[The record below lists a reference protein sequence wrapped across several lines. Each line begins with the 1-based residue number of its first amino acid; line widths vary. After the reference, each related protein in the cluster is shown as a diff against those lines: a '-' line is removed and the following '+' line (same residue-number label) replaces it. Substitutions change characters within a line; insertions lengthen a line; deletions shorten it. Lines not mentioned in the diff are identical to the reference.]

1 MSDIEPVVE
10 KTIIDKIRSI
20 EDAGQLYVKGYSYHE
35 IATLLS
41 IKITEAKDYINE
53 YKKLL
58 NRQAEED
65 PYFLERIQ
73 FNTIKALQEF
83 DQLSKE
89 AWETVNI
96 ATDHG
101 MVPARI
107 QALKLAA
114 DIANKKAQL
123 HKLMGGTNGDSDY
136 IARMQKAE
144 NVNQIL
150 SRVLRDVISK
160 YPEIADEVR
169 RELSV
174 AFDIMSS
181 NDDDIEDAEIVNSP
195 QFETETGP
203 HKASQFETENDSD
216 KGVNNV

>member
-1 MSDIEPVVE
+1 MSNIEPVGN
-10 KTIIDKIRSI
+10 KSMIDKLRSV
-20 EDAGQLYVKGYSYHE
+20 EEAGLLFVKGYSYHE

-41 IKITEAKDYINE
+41 LKTTEAKEYIQE
-53 YKKLL
+53 YKRIL
-58 NRQAEED
+58 NKQADDD

-114 DIANKKAQL
+114 EIANKKAQL
-123 HKLMGGTNGDSDY
+123 HKLMSGTTGDNDY

-150 SRVLRDVISK
+150 SKILRDVISK
-160 YPEIADEVR
+160 YPNIADEVR
-169 RELSV
+169 RELAV
-174 AFDIMSS
+174 AFDIMKSA
-181 NDDDIEDAEIVNSP
+181 DEDIQDAEVI
-195 QFETETGP
+195 FDTEKQGSENTP
-203 HKASQFETENDSD
+203 HKGIND
-216 KGVNNV
+216 V

>member
-1 MSDIEPVVE
+1 MGLRHRKVLRKNMSDIE
-10 KTIIDKIRSI
+10 KIREPSI
-20 EDAGQLYVKGYSYHE
+20 LDKMRVIDDAGQLHVKGYSYHE

-41 IKITEAKDYINE
+41 LKVSEAKEYVGE
-53 YKKLL
+53 YKKIL

-73 FNTIKALQEF
+73 YNTIKALQEF

-123 HKLMGGTNGDSDY
+123 HKLMGGANSDSDY

-169 RELSV
+169 RELSL
-174 AFDIMSS
+174 AFDIMSNS
-181 NDDDIEDAEIVNSP
+181 DDIEDADVIE
-195 QFETETGP
+195 
-203 HKASQFETENDSD
+203 SD
-216 KGVNNV
+216 DVEEEK

>member
-1 MSDIEPVVE
+1 MSNIEPLG
-10 KTIIDKIRSI
+10 DKSILDKLRRI
-20 EDAGQLYVKGYSYHE
+20 EDAGLLFVKGYSYHE

-41 IKITEAKDYINE
+41 LKTNEAKEYIQE

-58 NRQAEED
+58 NKQADED

-114 DIANKKAQL
+114 EIANKKAQL
-123 HKLMGGTNGDSDY
+123 HKLMTSTTGDNDY
-136 IARMQKAE
+136 VARMQKAE

-150 SRVLRDVISK
+150 SKILRDVISK
-160 YPEIADEVR
+160 YPNIADEVR
-169 RELSV
+169 RELAV
-174 AFDIMSS
+174 AFDIMK
-181 NDDDIEDAEIVNSP
+181 NTDDDIEDADVISD
-195 QFETETGP
+195 
-203 HKASQFETENDSD
+203 TENQGVENTRHKGSKNDSE
-216 KGVNNV
+216 

>member
-1 MSDIEPVVE
+1 MSNIEEYRE
-10 KTIIDKIRSI
+10 KTIIDKIRDI
-20 EDAGQLYVKGYSYHE
+20 EEAGLLAVKGYSYHE
-35 IATLLS
+35 IASLLS
-41 IKITEAKDYINE
+41 ISTTQAKDYISE
-53 YKKLL
+53 YKKIIT
-58 NRQAEED
+58 RQADED

-107 QALKLAA
+107 QAIKLAS
-114 DIANKKAQL
+114 DIATKKAQL
-123 HKLMGGTNGDSDY
+123 HKLMGGNQADSEY

-150 SRVLRDVISK
+150 SKILRDVISQH
-160 YPEIADEVR
+160 PEIADQVR
-169 RELSV
+169 RELAI
-174 AFDIMSS
+174 AFEIMGK
-181 NDDDIEDAEIVNSP
+181 DDDIQDGEVVED
-195 QFETETGP
+195 
-203 HKASQFETENDSD
+203 
-216 KGVNNV
+216 